1 MNYNDDDDIQKE
13 LEVGKLESYY
23 SEGETCDSDVFA
35 EMRSNILIMN
45 GKHYERT
52 VGRGLSR
59 NLRDMDVKKSRRIRL
74 VKNHTQKAVNDL
86 KDTLASMVPDVL
98 PYPVVENELRHQ
110 KAAEIARQ
118 VLKCGKEKNNWSDF
132 VERSLDN
139 FMELGEVACK
149 IYWHPLKGGIKG
161 FRQKVEVMGDQSF
174 PVFKGPNGEVTL
186 EPFSIDIM
194 GQQIPHEPVPDETK
208 ADFYGQTVIE
218 RIPAFDLLRCK
229 SARDMNES
237 PWLIYRKMISND
249 ILKGLI
255 KRADKLSDEEKQ
267 EALDKIKGSHNTTF
281 RVFNSGSG
289 SFEEKEGHS
298 LLKEI
303 YFRQSPK
310 YPKGY
315 FVIWTDYGKLFE
327 GTIPFGEFGEVSY
340 PIKWEGNERFESS
353 ARGFS
358 PIKRVRPS
366 QIEVNR
372 CASKITE
379 HQLTIGDDKVI
390 LNKGSKFERGI
401 DQPGIRTYYTTGT
414 AQVIPGRA
422 GEQFVNYLEH
432 NISEIY
438 RLLNVPENKNPTAQA
453 FDPKAEIYKMQRQKI
468 IFTKPAGKFE
478 RYLKSVATTYLFLE
492 QKYMDEERF
501 ANLLGPENAGLFA
514 EFEQINRLDYMMKL
528 EEVSADLES
537 QMGKVIELETILQ
550 YAGKNLDDQT
560 MNSLLSQFPIL
571 NRHHAFK
578 HITIDLKNIES
589 DILALERGQYVG
601 AGKYDNHEMY
611 IKMLVDRMKQKDF
624 PNLSPEIQQMFEQ
637 KKMEHEQVLQQA
649 ADEIRDANAGMVPS
663 GGALVR
669 CDVYRPSDPNDPTKV
684 RRLQL
689 PQDALE
695 WLEKRLGDQGLLQER
710 LSEIADMQTQAQI
723 MAGQD
728 PSMGMGQPMGPTDEI
743 IQQMSGGVQPTL
755 PF

>member
-1 MNYNDDDDIQKE
+1 MSMYDDDSKE
-13 LEVGKLESYY
+13 LEIGKLESYY

-52 VGRGLSR
+52 IGRGLSR
-59 NLRDMDVKKSRRIRL
+59 NLREFNVRDSKRIRL
-74 VKNHTQKAVNDL
+74 VKNHTQKAINDL
-86 KDTLASMVPDVL
+86 KDTLASMVPDVI
-98 PYPVVENELRHQ
+98 PYPVNEAELRHQ

-118 VLKCGKEKNNWSDF
+118 VLRCGKEKNSWHDF

-161 FRQKVEVMGDQSF
+161 FKQKVEMMGDQSF
-174 PVFKGPNGEVTL
+174 PVFKAPDGSPTL
-186 EPFSIDIM
+186 EPFSIGPM
-194 GQQIPHEPVPDETK
+194 GEQIEHEPMPDETK
-208 ADFYGQTVIE
+208 AEFYGQTVIE

-229 SARDMNES
+229 AAKDMNES

-249 ILKGLI
+249 VLKGLI
-255 KRADKLSDEEKQ
+255 QRADKMSDDEKA
-267 EALDKIKGSHNTTF
+267 EAIDKLKGSGNTTF
-281 RVFNSGSG
+281 KVFNSGSG

-298 LLKEI
+298 LVKEI

-379 HQLTIGDDKVI
+379 HQLTIGDDKII
-390 LNKGSKFERGI
+390 LNKGSKFERGV
-401 DQPGIRTYYTTGT
+401 DQPGIRTYFTTGQ
-414 AQVIPGRA
+414 AQVVPGRA

-438 RLLNVPENKNPTAQA
+438 RLLNIPENRNPTAQA

-478 RYLKSVATTYLFLE
+478 RYLKSVASTYLFLE
-492 QKYMDEERF
+492 QKYMDQERF
-501 ANLLGPENAGLFA
+501 VNLLGLENAQLFE
-514 EFEQINRLDYMMKL
+514 EFQNIQRLDYMMKL
-528 EEVSADLES
+528 EEVSGDLES

-550 YAGKNLDDQT
+550 YAGKDLDDQT
-560 MNSLLSQFPIL
+560 LKSLLSQFPIL
-571 NRHHAFK
+571 NKHRAFK
-578 HITIDLKNIES
+578 HITIDMQNIEN
-589 DILALERGQYVG
+589 DILALERGQYVP
-601 AGKYDNHEMY
+601 AGRYDNHEMY
-611 IKMLVDRMKQKDF
+611 IKMLVERMKQKDF
-624 PNLSPEIQQMFEQ
+624 TLLDPQVQEMFEA
-637 KKMEHEQVLQQA
+637 KKAEHEQVLQQA
-649 ADEIRDANAGMVPS
+649 SDALRDANAGMIPS

-669 CDVYRPSDPNDPTKV
+669 CDVYRPSDPSDPSKV

-695 WLEKRLGDQGLLQER
+695 WLEQRLNDQGLAQER
-710 LSEIADMQTQAQI
+710 LAEIADMQTQAEI
-723 MAGQD
+723 IAGD
-728 PSMGMGQPMGPTDEI
+728 PSAPMPMGPTDEVL
-743 IQQMSGGVQPTL
+743 QMSGQAQPSL
-755 PF
+755 PVL